1 MSLKG
6 GSSIVVDVHFEGTE
20 STRLQAIEHSARNL
34 VEKMNN
40 LGADGCIWN
49 LTESLWPALL
59 MPEFR
64 QKPANVMLRLVPLS
78 RIGQVEGKSGS
89 LVLIGYFA
97 DAEDTTRPHSHP
109 VVVKTLS
116 VGRRNK
122 LREEYDNAQ
131 QIKPY
136 VYDQKDNFAI
146 PIDFDDK
153 QEAYHILWSIFSP
166 SNPIWPLGI
175 TEPVGGSLR
184 VTDLRTPLDEGRDN
198 EARPILERTFEYL
211 ATLHNRLNKSYSEER
226 RYDDEYSR
234 YLRKL
239 DEGEWGA
246 EWQAAWGTK
255 DKHLIQDAGGEFAN
269 PFYVLHKIGPLKKS
283 IRIGAI
289 HGDLHPGNIVL
300 NGDQPRIIDFGWAQD
315 CAHIAKDFVL
325 MECNLRFHTLR
336 PQLNQRDV
344 YALAD
349 WVAWDTPVP
358 TGLSR
363 VCKETS

>member
-1 MSLKG
+1 MSLKR

-146 PIDFDDK
+146 P
-153 QEAYHILWSIFSP
+153 H
-166 SNPIWPLGI
+166 
-175 TEPVGGSLR
+175 
-184 VTDLRTPLDEGRDN
+184 
-198 EARPILERTFEYL
+198 
-211 ATLHNRLNKSYSEER
+211 
-226 RYDDEYSR
+226 
-234 YLRKL
+234 
-239 DEGEWGA
+239 
-246 EWQAAWGTK
+246 
-255 DKHLIQDAGGEFAN
+255 
-269 PFYVLHKIGPLKKS
+269 
-283 IRIGAI
+283 
-289 HGDLHPGNIVL
+289 
-300 NGDQPRIIDFGWAQD
+300 
-315 CAHIAKDFVL
+315 
-325 MECNLRFHTLR
+325 RFR
-336 PQLNQRDV
+336 
-344 YALAD
+344 
-349 WVAWDTPVP
+349 
-358 TGLSR
+358 
-363 VCKETS
+363 